1 MTIYDVARQVPVSIV
16 IIPVASSIVVVI
28 MIITGIALH
37 AHYRN
42 RLAVEVADFDFG
54 QADEEELQ
62 YKSFWERL
70 RESFGKSN
78 FSSRIILILFI
89 FRKSLYKWQ

>member
-1 MTIYDVARQVPVSIV
+1 MARQVPVSIV
-16 IIPVASSIVVVI
+16 IIPVASSIFVVI
-28 MIITGIALH
+28 MIITGIALN
-37 AHYRN
+37 AHYRS

-70 RESFGKSN
+70 RESFGEKEKIDTN
-78 FSSRIILILFI
+78 I
-89 FRKSLYKWQ
+89 SLTS

>member
-1 MTIYDVARQVPVSIV
+1 
-16 IIPVASSIVVVI
+16 

-37 AHYRN
+37 AHYRS

-70 RESFGKSN
+70 RESFGTDTFRIWFFSDLN
-78 FSSRIILILFI
+78 FR
-89 FRKSLYKWQ
+89 

>member
-1 MTIYDVARQVPVSIV
+1 
-16 IIPVASSIVVVI
+16 

-37 AHYRN
+37 AHYRS

-70 RESFGKSN
+70 RESFGTDT
-78 FSSRIILILFI
+78 LFDYG
-89 FRKSLYKWQ
+89 SLVT